1 MNTAFHLRRARLAC
15 VVALVLLPGLARAQ
29 DTTRVRAD
37 SAAAAA
43 DTTQVPHIPVPPPVP
58 PAWRYQ
64 LDFGF
69 QDIAGNRDLTV
80 VNSAFVVERRRQDR
94 FTLNLKLETRFGR
107 SNGVESVNQQQA
119 RLRFDWRPRAPLSP
133 FLGLDL
139 ARDPIRKVAW
149 RAQVGTGAN
158 INVYTRDANR
168 TWFSLGFVQ
177 DHTEYTP
184 GTVPAS
190 TDDTRW
196 LLRAAT
202 TQLLG
207 QTTRFESVARYQPST
222 HGVADYL
229 ASFEASLRVS
239 LTRRMG
245 FTTKFEFAR
254 DSRPATG
261 VQTDDRGLSAALSFA
276 W

>member
-1 MNTAFHLRRARLAC
+1 MITTLHLRRAGPFC
-15 VVALVLLPGLARAQ
+15 VVAFLMAPGLARAQ

-37 SAAAAA
+37 SAAAAP
-43 DTTQVPHIPVPPPVP
+43 DSSQVPRIPVPPPVP

-94 FTLNLKLETRFGR
+94 FTLNFKLETRFGR

-119 RLRFDWRPRAPLSP
+119 RLRFDWRPKAPLSP

-139 ARDPIRKVAW
+139 ARDPIRKVAL

-158 INVYTRDANR
+158 ITVDGRDAHR
-168 TWFSLGFVQ
+168 TWLSLGFVQ

-196 LLRAAT
+196 MVRAAT
-202 TQLLG
+202 IQLLG
-207 QTTRFESVARYQPST
+207 QTTRIESVARYQPST
-222 HGVADYL
+222 RDIADYL
-229 ASFEASLRVS
+229 ATFEASVRVS

-261 VQTDDRGLSAALSFA
+261 VRTDDRGLSAALSFA

>member
-1 MNTAFHLRRARLAC
+1 MA
-15 VVALVLLPGLARAQ
+15 LPGIVHAQ

-37 SAAAAA
+37 SVV
-43 DTTQVPHIPVPPPVP
+43 VPRIPLPPPVP

-80 VNSAFVVERRRQDR
+80 VNSVFVVERRRQDR
-94 FTLNLKLETRFGR
+94 FTLNFKLETRFGR
-107 SNGVESVNQQQA
+107 SNGVESVNQQLA
-119 RLRFDWRPRAPLSP
+119 RLRFDWRPKAPLSP

-149 RAQVGTGAN
+149 RAQIGTGAN
-158 INVYTRDANR
+158 INLDTREVSR
-168 TWFSLGFVQ
+168 TFVSVGFVQ
-177 DHTEYTP
+177 DHTEYTA
-184 GTVPAS
+184 GTLPAAS
-190 TDDTRW
+190 DDTRW
-196 LLRAAT
+196 IMRAAT
-202 TQLLG
+202 TRLIG
-207 QTTRFESVARYQPST
+207 QTTRIESVARYQPST
-222 HGVADYL
+222 HDVADYL
-229 ASFEASLRVS
+229 ATFEASVRVS

-254 DSRPATG
+254 DSKPATG
-261 VQTDDRGLSAALSFA
+261 VQTDDRGLSASLSFA